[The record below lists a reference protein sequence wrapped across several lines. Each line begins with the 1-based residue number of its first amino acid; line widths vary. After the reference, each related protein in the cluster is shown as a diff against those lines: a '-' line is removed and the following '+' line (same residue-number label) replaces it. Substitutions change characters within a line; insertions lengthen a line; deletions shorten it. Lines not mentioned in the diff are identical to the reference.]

1 MVKANK
7 NAARCWN
14 TKAADKKREL
24 SKTCFCI
31 IVHLF
36 REFVKG
42 AALLLGF
49 LAVAS
54 LCEALAGS
62 AICWLIFALCAVGCN
77 WCCGL
82 LLPATEMAQ
91 LEVRHDG

>member
-7 NAARCWN
+7 MPPRCWH
-14 TKAADKKREL
+14 TRTADKKREL
-24 SKTCFCI
+24 SKTCFCV

-42 AALLLGF
+42 AAAMLGF
-49 LAVAS
+49 LAVAT
-54 LCEALAGS
+54 LCEALAGNPV
-62 AICWLIFALCAVGCN
+62 CWLICALCVVSCN

-82 LLPATEMAQ
+82 LLPVVESEI
-91 LEVRHDG
+91 LRNE

>member
-24 SKTCFCI
+24 RKTCFCV

-42 AALLLGF
+42 AAAILGF
-49 LAVAS
+49 LAVAA
-54 LCEALAGS
+54 LCEALAGN
-62 AICWLIFALCAVGCN
+62 AICWLICMICIMSCN

-82 LLPATEMAQ
+82 LLPVVERE
-91 LEVRHDG
+91 LP

>member
-7 NAARCWN
+7 NSARCWN
-14 TKAADKKREL
+14 TKAADEKRKIE
-24 SKTCFCI
+24 KTCFCV

-42 AALLLGF
+42 AAAMLGF
-49 LAVAS
+49 LAVAA

-62 AICWLIFALCAVGCN
+62 VICWLIFALCVVSCN
-77 WCCGL
+77 WCCGI
-82 LLPATEMAQ
+82 LLPVVES
-91 LEVRHDG
+91 EVQNDA

>member
-14 TKAADKKREL
+14 TTAADKKREL
-24 SKTCFCI
+24 RKTCFCV

-42 AALLLGF
+42 AAFLLAM
-49 LAVAS
+49 LAMFS
-54 LCEALAGS
+54 LCEALAGNPV
-62 AICWLIFALCAVGCN
+62 CWLIFALCVVSCN

-82 LLPATEMAQ
+82 LLPAAEMAQ
-91 LEVRHDG
+91 REE

>member
-7 NAARCWN
+7 MPPRWWN

-24 SKTCFCI
+24 RKTCFCV

-42 AALLLGF
+42 AAAMLGF
-49 LAVAS
+49 LAVAA

-62 AICWLIFALCAVGCN
+62 AICWLIFALCVSGCN
-77 WCCGL
+77 WCCGI
-82 LLPATEMAQ
+82 LLPVVESELQNDA
-91 LEVRHDG
+91 

>member
-7 NAARCWN
+7 NASRCWN
-14 TKAADKKREL
+14 TKAADKKRGIG
-24 SKTCFCI
+24 KTCFCV

-42 AALLLGF
+42 AAAMLGF
-49 LAVAS
+49 LAVAA

-62 AICWLIFALCAVGCN
+62 VICWLIFALCVVSCN
-77 WCCGL
+77 WCCGI
-82 LLPATEMAQ
+82 LLPVVES
-91 LEVRHDG
+91 EVQNDA

>member
-7 NAARCWN
+7 MPPRCWN
-14 TKAADKKREL
+14 TTAAEKKREL

-42 AALLLGF
+42 AAAMLGF
-49 LAVAS
+49 LAVAT
-54 LCEALAGS
+54 LCEALAGNPV
-62 AICWLIFALCAVGCN
+62 CWLICALCVVSCN

-82 LLPATEMAQ
+82 LLPVVESEI
-91 LEVRHDG
+91 LRNE

>member
-7 NAARCWN
+7 MPPRCWH
-14 TKAADKKREL
+14 TTAADKKREL
-24 SKTCFCI
+24 RKTCFCV

-42 AALLLGF
+42 AAAMLGF
-49 LAVAS
+49 LAVAA

-62 AICWLIFALCAVGCN
+62 AICWLIFALCVVSCN
-77 WCCGL
+77 WCCGI
-82 LLPATEMAQ
+82 LLPVVES
-91 LEVRHDG
+91 EVQNDA

>member
-7 NAARCWN
+7 NAARRWN
-14 TKAADKKREL
+14 TKSADKKRKIG
-24 SKTCFCI
+24 KTCFCV

-42 AALLLGF
+42 AAVMLGF
-49 LAVAS
+49 LAVAA

-62 AICWLIFALCAVGCN
+62 VICWLIFALCVVSCN
-77 WCCGL
+77 WCCGI
-82 LLPATEMAQ
+82 LLPVVES
-91 LEVRHDG
+91 EVQNDA

>member
-7 NAARCWN
+7 NAARCWH
-14 TKAADKKREL
+14 TRTADKKREL
-24 SKTCFCI
+24 SKTCFCV

-42 AALLLGF
+42 AAAMLGF
-49 LAVAS
+49 LAVAA

-62 AICWLIFALCAVGCN
+62 AICWLIFALCVSGCN
-77 WCCGL
+77 FCCGIL
-82 LLPATEMAQ
+82 MPATKMAQ
-91 LEVRHDG
+91 REK

>member
-14 TKAADKKREL
+14 TTAAEKKLEL
-24 SKTCFCI
+24 RKICFCVI
-31 IVHLF
+31 HLF

-42 AALLLGF
+42 AAAMLGF
-49 LAVAS
+49 LAVAA

-62 AICWLIFALCAVGCN
+62 VICWLIFALCVSGCN
-77 WCCGL
+77 FCCGL
-82 LLPATEMAQ
+82 LLPAAEMAQ
-91 LEVRHDG
+91 REE

>member
-14 TKAADKKREL
+14 AKAADKKREIG
-24 SKTCFCI
+24 KTCFCV

-42 AALLLGF
+42 AAAMLGF
-49 LAVAS
+49 LAVAA
-54 LCEALAGS
+54 LCEALAGCV
-62 AICWLIFALCAVGCN
+62 ICWLIFALCVVSCN
-77 WCCGL
+77 WCCGI
-82 LLPATEMAQ
+82 LLPVVES
-91 LEVRHDG
+91 EVQNNA

>member
-7 NAARCWN
+7 NAAPVLEHQ
-14 TKAADKKREL
+14 AADKKRKIG
-24 SKTCFCI
+24 KTCFCV

-42 AALLLGF
+42 AAAMLGF
-49 LAVAS
+49 LAVAA

-62 AICWLIFALCAVGCN
+62 VICWLIFALCVVSCN
-77 WCCGL
+77 WCCGI
-82 LLPATEMAQ
+82 LLPAAEMAEREQ
-91 LEVRHDG
+91 

>member
-7 NAARCWN
+7 MPPRCWN

-42 AALLLGF
+42 AAAMLGF
-49 LAVAS
+49 LAVAA
-54 LCEALAGS
+54 LCEALAGNLV
-62 AICWLIFALCAVGCN
+62 CWLICMICIMSCN

-82 LLPATEMAQ
+82 LLPVVERE
-91 LEVRHDG
+91 LP

>member
-7 NAARCWN
+7 LPPRCWH
-14 TKAADKKREL
+14 TTAAEKKREL

-42 AALLLGF
+42 AAFLLAM
-49 LAVAS
+49 LALFT
-54 LCEALAGS
+54 LCEALAGGGLL
-62 AICWLIFALCAVGCN
+62 CRLVCALCVVSCN
-77 WCCGL
+77 WCCGI
-82 LLPATEMAQ
+82 LLPVVES
-91 LEVRHDG
+91 EVQNDA